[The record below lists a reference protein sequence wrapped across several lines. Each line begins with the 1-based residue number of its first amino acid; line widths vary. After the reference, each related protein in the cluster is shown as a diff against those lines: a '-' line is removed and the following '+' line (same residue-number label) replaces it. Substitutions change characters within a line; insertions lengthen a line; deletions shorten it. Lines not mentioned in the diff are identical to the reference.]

1 MYYLVDPGYRRA
13 MGIPLIQGRDFSEQ
27 DNATSQHVVI
37 VNDYFARTL
46 FPGQNPIGQRVRFGR
61 NFSVVREIVG
71 VTATVKQEGLDDKET
86 YQAYELLAQMP
97 RGSMTFILKSAG
109 DAPLSLLPAVRRA
122 VQSIDPQ
129 MPITNPSTFEQQ
141 MSESVALPKF
151 RALLLG
157 IFAVLA
163 VALALVGLYGVMSY
177 TVTEQTQEIGVR
189 MALGAIP
196 KDVYRLIL
204 GRGMTLVAVG
214 IALGIVGAL
223 GMTRL
228 LESFLFG
235 VSPHD
240 AWTLGSAVLA
250 FVAIAALA
258 CLVPAR
264 RAAKLDPLIAL
275 RYE

>member
-1 MYYLVDPGYRRA
+1 
-13 MGIPLIQGRDFSEQ
+13 MGIPLIQGSDFSDR
-27 DNATSQHVVI
+27 DNAASQHVVI

-46 FPGQNPIGQRVRFGR
+46 LPGQNPIGQHVQLGR
-61 NFSVVREIVG
+61 NYSVVREIVG
-71 VTATVKQEGLDDKET
+71 VVATVKQEGLDEKAT
-86 YQAYELLAQMP
+86 YQVYEPLAQMP
-97 RGSMTFILKSAG
+97 RGTMTFILKAAT
-109 DAPLSLLPAVRRA
+109 DAPLSLLAAAQRTI
-122 VQSIDPQ
+122 QSIDAQ
-129 MPITNPSTFEQQ
+129 MPITNPSTFEQE
-141 MSESVALPKF
+141 MSESVALPKL
-151 RALLLG
+151 RAFLLG

-196 KDVYRLIL
+196 TDVYRLIL
-204 GRGMTLVAVG
+204 GRGMTLVAIG
-214 IALGIVGAL
+214 IALGIAGAFGL
-223 GMTRL
+223 TRL

-240 AWTLGSAVLA
+240 AWTFASSVFA
-250 FVAIAALA
+250 FVAIAAVA

>member
-1 MYYLVDPGYRRA
+1 
-13 MGIPLIQGRDFSEQ
+13 
-27 DNATSQHVVI
+27 
-37 VNDYFARTL
+37 
-46 FPGQNPIGQRVRFGR
+46 
-61 NFSVVREIVG
+61 
-71 VTATVKQEGLDDKET
+71 
-86 YQAYELLAQMP
+86 LAQMP